1 LCDILRSRQ
10 QHRAPSDDPIR
21 RYALL
26 AEGLLKAL
34 TEPGYPRPCPELV
47 GILAP
52 AFEPCRHFAGV
63 CAGTARWDPLH
74 GHAPRGFK
82 GAFGTLNDIGLVLV
96 VAEPG
101 DPFHDER
108 YNAESSP
115 VEYIEKITEYSLHAL
130 TRRDMFTTNFR
141 RILDDCR
148 PRLSLYDQLRRTWTT
163 ESYLCSAPREG
174 GSVRRASWSACG
186 RAYLAPQLPLLADR
200 AIVTCGR
207 KARDRLVALGFTR
220 FLAVAAIAPPEGNE
234 PHAREGHSKIPAYVA
249 ECDTK
254 RRRH

>member
-1 LCDILRSRQ
+1 M
-10 QHRAPSDDPIR
+10 
-21 RYALL
+21 
-26 AEGLLKAL
+26 

-52 AFEPCRHFAGV
+52 ALEPCRHFAGV
-63 CAGTARWDPLH
+63 CAGAARWDPVH
-74 GHAPRGFK
+74 GHVPRGFK

-148 PRLSLYDQLRRTWTT
+148 PRLSLYDQLRRTSTT

-174 GSVRRASWSACG
+174 AQYDGRRGRRAVVLTSRRNCHCWRTGRLLPAGEKPATALWRLVSRDSSPWQRSRRQRKRTACPGGAQQDSGVRRGMQHKAQASLEG
-186 RAYLAPQLPLLADR
+186 RAIPR
-200 AIVTCGR
+200 SCGC
-207 KARDRLVALGFTR
+207 A
-220 FLAVAAIAPPEGNE
+220 
-234 PHAREGHSKIPAYVA
+234 
-249 ECDTK
+249 
-254 RRRH
+254 